1 MPFAERAARASVD
14 GSDREIF
21 NMDIKPSNA
30 GLSKRSSRLHMLA
43 LCAVG
48 LAINYLLAKVPLALN
63 LPLYLDNVGS
73 ALAAALGGYLPGIIV
88 GFLSN
93 LVNSIGGH
101 ETAYYGSLTMLIAI
115 CSAWFAERGYYSR
128 PWKLPVVVAVFALIG
143 GGLGSVLTWTMYG
156 FEFGTSLSAP
166 LARRILDAGVLSP
179 FWSQFAADM
188 LIDLADKAIT
198 VAIVAI
204 VLWVLPQSTKDSLYY
219 AGWQQAPL
227 TRKKLL
233 AADHKRARRMSLR
246 SKIILLVAAAMVIVA
261 GVVTVISFIH
271 FRDAAIDEQTKLAY
285 GVANVASDAIDADRV
300 DDFIAQGHAA
310 EGYARVDKRFN
321 DLANSAEE
329 IEYVYAYKIQ
339 EDGCHVVFDA
349 DTPDTPGS
357 EPGDVITF
365 DEAFMDKL
373 PTLLS
378 GGEIAPI
385 MSNEKYGWLLTI
397 YKPVFDSKG
406 VCQCYV
412 GVDIN
417 MSHIATNGYQFVA
430 RVFSL
435 FFGFF
440 LLILTGAIWLAEY
453 NIILP
458 INTMDIA
465 TESALYNTEE
475 ARVRTVARIHE
486 LDIHT
491 GDEIENLYHSVVRTT
506 EDMVDT
512 IENVEHQ
519 NEVISRLQNG
529 LILVLADMVESR
541 DKCTGD
547 HVRKT
552 AAYADIILRELK
564 REGVYADQL
573 TDAFMQDVVNSA
585 PLHDVGKI
593 QVSDAILNK
602 PGKLTDEEFEI
613 MKTHTTAGAEVIARA
628 IDMVSE
634 EDSGYLKEAMNLAH
648 YHHEKWNGKG
658 YPCGLAGE
666 DIPLSARIMAVAD
679 VFDALVS
686 KRSYKDGFPFD
697 KAMDIIREGSGSH
710 FDPKIVD
717 AFFRAQDEVHRVMN
731 TYMGA

>member
-1 MPFAERAARASVD
+1 MDTKPKGAE
-14 GSDREIF
+14 
-21 NMDIKPSNA
+21 M
-30 GLSKRSSRLHMLA
+30 SKCSRRLHLVT

-48 LAINYLLAKVPLALN
+48 LAINFFLAKLPLALH
-63 LPLYLDNVGS
+63 LPLFLDNVGS
-73 ALAAALGGYLPGIIV
+73 ALAAALGGYIPGIVV
-88 GFLSN
+88 GFLTN
-93 LVNSIGGH
+93 LINSIGNH
-101 ETAYYGSLTMLIAI
+101 ETAYYGSLTVLIAI
-115 CSAWFAERGYYSR
+115 CSAWFAQRGYYGKPGR
-128 PWKLPVVVAVFALIG
+128 LPVVVVVFALIG
-143 GGLGSVLTWTMYG
+143 GGLGSVLTWTLYG

-166 LARRILDAGVLSP
+166 LARRILDSGAMSP
-179 FWSQFAADM
+179 FWAQFTADM
-188 LIDLADKAIT
+188 LVDLADKAIT

-204 VLWVLPQSTKDSLYY
+204 VLYVMPQSTKRRLYF

-227 TRKKLL
+227 PRKKLL

-246 SKIILLVAAAMVIVA
+246 SKIILLVAAAMVIIA
-261 GVVTVISFIH
+261 GVVTLISFIH

-300 DDFIAQGHAA
+300 DDYIARGFEA
-310 EGYARVDKRFN
+310 EGYARIDKRFN

-329 IEYVYAYKIQ
+329 IEYVYAYRIL

-357 EPGDVITF
+357 EPGDVIDF
-365 DEAFMDKL
+365 DEAFMDIL
-373 PTLLS
+373 PTLLA
-378 GGEIAPI
+378 GGEIQPI

-397 YKPVFDSKG
+397 YKPVYDSQG
-406 VCQCYV
+406 ACQCYV

-417 MSHIATNGYQFVA
+417 MSHIATSGYQFVA

-440 LLILTGAIWLAEY
+440 ILILAGAIWLAEY

-465 TESALYNTEE
+465 TENAVYSSEE
-475 ARVRTVARIHE
+475 ARAQTVERIHE

-491 GDEIENLYHSVVRTT
+491 GDEFENLYHSVVRTT

-512 IENVEHQ
+512 IENVERQ

-564 REGVYADQL
+564 REGVYTDQL
-573 TDAFMQDVVNSA
+573 TEAFMQDVVNSA

-602 PGKLTDEEFEI
+602 PGRLTDEEFEI
-613 MKTHTTAGAEVIARA
+613 MKTHTTAGAEIISRA

-648 YHHEKWNGKG
+648 YHHEKWNGQG

-686 KRSYKDGFPFD
+686 RRSYKEGFPFE
-697 KAMDIIREGSGSH
+697 KAMGIIREGSGSH
-710 FDPKIVD
+710 FDPKVVE
-717 AFFRAQDEVHRVMN
+717 AFVRAQDEVKRVMN
-731 TYMGA
+731 TYMGG

>member
-1 MPFAERAARASVD
+1 
-14 GSDREIF
+14 
-21 NMDIKPSNA
+21 MDIKPSNA
-30 GLSKRSSRLHMLA
+30 GVSKRSRRLHMLA

-73 ALAAALGGYLPGIIV
+73 TLAAALGGYIPGIIV
-88 GFLSN
+88 GFLTN
-93 LVNSIGGH
+93 LVNGIGTH
-101 ETAYYGSLTMLIAI
+101 ETTYYGSLTMLIAI

-166 LARRILDAGVLSP
+166 LAQRILDTGIMSP

-204 VLWVLPQSTKDSLYY
+204 VLWMLPQSTKDSLYY

-227 TRKKLL
+227 TRKKLM
-233 AADHKRARRMSLR
+233 ASDHKRARRMSLR

-261 GVVTVISFIH
+261 GVVTLISFIH

-300 DDFIAQGHAA
+300 DEYIAQGNAA

-329 IEYVYAYKIQ
+329 IEYVYAYKIM

-357 EPGDVITF
+357 EPGDVIEF

-397 YKPVFDSKG
+397 YKAVYDSKG
-406 VCQCYV
+406 ACQCYV

-440 LLILTGAIWLAEY
+440 LLILAGAIWLAEY

-465 TESALYNTEE
+465 TETAMYNTEE

-506 EDMVDT
+506 EAMVDT

-573 TDAFMQDVVNSA
+573 TDEFMQDVVNSA

-686 KRSYKDGFPFD
+686 RRSYKDGFPFE

>member
-1 MPFAERAARASVD
+1 
-14 GSDREIF
+14 
-21 NMDIKPSNA
+21 MDIKPRNA
-30 GLSKRSSRLHMLA
+30 GMSKRSRRLHMLA

-48 LAINYLLAKVPLALN
+48 LAINFLLAKVPLALN
-63 LPLYLDNVGS
+63 LPLFLDNVGS
-73 ALAAALGGYLPGIIV
+73 ALAAALGGYIPGIIV
-88 GFLSN
+88 GFLTN
-93 LVNSIGGH
+93 LINGIGAH
-101 ETAYYGSLTMLIAI
+101 ETTYYSSLTVLIAI
-115 CSAWFAERGYYSR
+115 CSAWFAERGYYSK
-128 PWKLPVVVAVFALIG
+128 PWKLPVVVAAFALIG
-143 GGLGSVLTWTMYG
+143 GGLGSVLTWTLYG

-166 LARRILDAGVLSP
+166 LARRILDTGIMSP

-204 VLWVLPQSTKDSLYY
+204 VLYVLTQSTKESLYY

-246 SKIILLVAAAMVIVA
+246 SKIILLVAVAMVIVA
-261 GVVTVISFIH
+261 GVVTLISFIH

-300 DDFIAQGHAA
+300 DEYIAQGHAA
-310 EGYARVDKRFN
+310 EGYARVDNRFN

-357 EPGDVITF
+357 EPGDVIEF
-365 DEAFMDKL
+365 DKAFMDKL

-465 TESALYNTEE
+465 TESAMYNTEE
-475 ARVRTVARIHE
+475 ARIQTVARIHE

-506 EDMVDT
+506 EDMVET
-512 IENVEHQ
+512 IENVERQ
-519 NEVISRLQNG
+519 NQVISRLQNG

-634 EDSGYLKEAMNLAH
+634 ENSGYLKEAMNLAH

-686 KRSYKDGFPFD
+686 KRSYKDGFPFE
-697 KAMDIIREGSGSH
+697 KAMDITREGSGSH

-731 TYMGA
+731 TYMGT